1 MQQHTFTATQGRYL
15 AFIFLYI
22 KLNRRS
28 PAEADMQQYFGIT
41 APAVHGMVLTLERQG
56 LITREPG
63 RARSIQLA
71 LPPGELPLLDFLL
84 SPPSGGQ
91 TN

>member
-1 MQQHTFTATQGRYL
+1 
-15 AFIFLYI
+15 
-22 KLNRRS
+22 
-28 PAEADMQQYFGIT
+28 MQQYFAVT

-63 RARSIQLA
+63 RARSIQLT

-84 SPPSGGQ
+84 APPTGGK